1 MDGGPAVGAPRKEV
15 QVLTGTRSS
24 PGGSQAQRV
33 RQTASHIDPTKNA
46 DLGILLDNIRAK
58 VDQETSSQTDSP
70 PQERTHLHSDNSE
83 EGGTRFHKDRATK

>member
-1 MDGGPAVGAPRKEV
+1 MGAPRKEV

-46 DLGILLDNIRAK
+46 DMGILLDNIRAK
-58 VDQETSSQTDSP
+58 VDQESRYRQTTTGENP
-70 PQERTHLHSDNSE
+70 PSFRQQR
-83 EGGTRFHKDRATK
+83 